1 MRILVVEDDATLGSA
16 IRDYLTRESYAVDLV
31 ERLASARACL
41 PGNYSVV
48 VLDLGLPDGDG
59 LALLPALRKQDEP
72 PAVLILTARDRLSD
86 RVRGLDAGADDYLVK
101 PFDLPELAARLR
113 ALARRRAGRH
123 SPRIELGAL
132 SIDPVSR
139 EVRLAGNVVELTAYE
154 YALVVEFAERPRQV
168 LSRGQLESAIYTL
181 DDGALSNV
189 VEVYVSR
196 LRRKFGRRSIR
207 TVRGVGYQWGVV
219 EAAGAAEAVDAET
232 DE

>member
-1 MRILVVEDDATLGSA
+1 MRILLVEDDPTLGSA
-16 IRDYLTRESYAVDLV
+16 VRDYLTRESCAVDWV
-31 ERLASARACL
+31 TRLAAARACL
-41 PGNYSVV
+41 PGSYAVV

-59 LALLPALRKQDEP
+59 LALLPALRRHDDP
-72 PAVLILTARDRLSD
+72 PAVLILTALDRLSD

-139 EVRLAGNVVELTAYE
+139 EVRLAGNVVELTAHE
-154 YALVVEFAERPRQV
+154 YTLLVEFAEHPRQV
-168 LSRGQLESAIYTL
+168 LSRSQLEGAIYTL

-196 LRRKFGRRSIR
+196 LRRKFGRDSIR
-207 TVRGVGYQWGVV
+207 TIRGFGYQWGTTENASL
-219 EAAGAAEAVDAET
+219 EA

>member
-1 MRILVVEDDATLGSA
+1 MRILVVEDDPTLGSA
-16 IRDYLTRESYAVDLV
+16 IREYLTRESYVVDCV
-31 ERLASARACL
+31 SRLAAARACL
-41 PGNYSVV
+41 PGNYAVV

-59 LALLPALRKQDEP
+59 LALLPSLRQQDEP

-113 ALARRRAGRH
+113 ALVRRRAGRH

-139 EVRLAGNVVELTAYE
+139 EVRLAGNLVELTAHE

-168 LSRGQLESAIYTL
+168 LSRRQLENAIYTL

-196 LRRKFGRRSIR
+196 LRRKFGRNSIR
-207 TVRGVGYQWGVV
+207 TVRGFGYQWG
-219 EAAGAAEAVDAET
+219 DAEVL
-232 DE
+232 DAGVDP